1 MLLIILVKCFCPLKI
16 KILLPNFLVDSF
28 LIHLII
34 SPPPLSS
41 NCIEVKTHYHDVL
54 LINKSVNAILILI
67 CTTIP
72 CCKALFLF
80 LAPTDISPSVYK
92 LP

>member
-16 KILLPNFLVDSF
+16 KILLPILLPITNFLVDSV

-54 LINKSVNAILILI
+54 
-67 CTTIP
+67 
-72 CCKALFLF
+72 
-80 LAPTDISPSVYK
+80 K
-92 LP
+92 LN